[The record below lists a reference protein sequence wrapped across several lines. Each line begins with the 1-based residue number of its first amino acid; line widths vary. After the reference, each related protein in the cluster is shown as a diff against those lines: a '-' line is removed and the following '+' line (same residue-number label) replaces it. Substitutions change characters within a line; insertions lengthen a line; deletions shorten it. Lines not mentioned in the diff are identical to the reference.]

1 MRAVIQRVA
10 RGSVR
15 VGDELV
21 GAIGPGL
28 VILLGVRSGDDEQA
42 VAWLARKVAGL
53 RIFEDDQGKMNR
65 SLVDIGG
72 GALVVSQFTL
82 YGDARRGRRPSF
94 TEAAPPEQ
102 AAPLVA
108 RFAELLAAEGV
119 APVETGRFQA
129 MMLVEILNDGPV
141 TIILDT
147 DVSRR
152 GNVRE

>member
-42 VAWLARKVAGL
+42 AAWLARKVAGL

-119 APVETGRFQA
+119 TPVETGRFQA

>member
-119 APVETGRFQA
+119 TPVETGRFQA
-129 MMLVEILNDGPV
+129 MMLVEIINDGPV
-141 TIILDT
+141 TIILDS